1 MRYEG
6 RGSVSDF
13 DPDQLFDKTKSLAE
27 GALTVPGMTMDG
39 WYGHI
44 FACSKFFDMDKPIK
58 DYTKREL
65 DNLLHKE
72 PTKINIDGVNLT
84 YEGVIRASSVGC

>member
-65 DNLLHKE
+65 DNLLHK
-72 PTKINIDGVNLT
+72 
-84 YEGVIRASSVGC
+84 